1 MADSILSFASSQSF
15 RDVLLARNLSP
26 YTVVGSYVPPVS
38 NVAYETQLT
47 DSSVINSPDELIG
60 LSPYPN
66 TLYPLNE
73 YGPSG
78 GYSLTINF
86 NGPLVPVK
94 PSGQPYYPLINSVLA
109 ANSAF
114 YLNEEK
120 YSPANLNSYI
130 PDNKY
135 IFLYSTDD
143 VPNLNKYFGPYWDPP
158 TFIPSFYSPYEILFS
173 SNPQGSEGP
182 LSQDSFIAR
191 LGAEYLKDLF
201 LERINLEIYQNTVGA
216 VNLASL
222 QDPFEASL
230 LITGQQPL
238 VYRNWRITV
247 PESPVIAAI
256 DFATRLAGAYW
267 PVSPIPGDYFDE
279 NTFLGIQTQQTSLAL
294 NVLNNITGGFLGPI
308 LNITRNPSEIFL
320 ANTGNGQRSALFN
333 NIDYNRYRPA
343 YDRGLLGN
351 LAQGL
356 VNIVA
361 GLINIDNGTLIG
373 GYYVGG
379 RTSEP
384 SLVSSP
390 PNQLPINPYGQQ
402 IASPVYGPSEMSI
415 LYEGNQDVLN
425 FGLAAKSLS
434 DGGGIGGQFVWTSP
448 KYKRNAGY
456 KVTPGGGA
464 GQIDEDYNLVST
476 TFTRDSSTNINF
488 RDNSILDQT
497 QRLVEAGDLVEGITR
512 LKHVGNAINQV
523 SKVFNDGY
531 KEITKG
537 SKILS
542 YVDNATGAEAGIE
555 YCRIFAK
562 DTPYYTY
569 NDLQKTE
576 GITNSGRRFSY
587 SVLDNTYNLNI
598 SPTKNPGST
607 NIIKDDENGKGGYA
621 KKYMFSIENLAW
633 RTSSRPGYTYD
644 DLPTCEKGPNGGRVM
659 WFPPYDLTFSDN
671 SNANWNP
678 TTFLGRPEPIY
689 TYKETTRK
697 GTLSWKIIV
706 DSPSIMNLIVDKQ
719 LKGVAKERVDSIV
732 DSFFAGCAKYDI
744 YTLAQKFNTLPT
756 KDLYTYQEILNNP
769 QTSEEDITTVL
780 NSIGINSET
789 NISSNFG
796 DTSTTSI
803 VNNEPAVDDFV
814 NKYENLSF
822 YFDDNSP
829 SVNGEVSSYDV
840 LYNQYISKTSE
851 YVANADQ
858 LFDIDDFNRNVN
870 EFFEQVIQD
879 NYNLINTGGSSMTQD
894 AFSILTTEKKT
905 ISIVLEGGESFT
917 VSGSFNENIN
927 QKRVDSIVEY
937 FRNFSSGGVS
947 LGKYI
952 DNNSLKIT
960 YGGGAGE
967 TFTNPI
973 AQGGI
978 MQDTVNCSTPVEDK
992 NGSTTNGS
1000 QIYSVSVMACR
1011 RLRISSIVIND
1022 KPADSGTIPDNEETN
1037 PSTIF
1042 NPPNA
1047 NTSEQG
1053 IVPQRPQQNNNNV
1066 TIEKKLKEGISKQ
1079 IVRNLLTECDYFEVI
1094 KENVPMVYDSIKEKI
1109 KYFNP
1114 AFHSMTPEGLNSRLT
1129 FLNQCVRPGETIPVI
1144 GSDGKPK
1151 ANDAINTSF
1160 GAPPILI
1167 LRVGDFYNCK
1177 IIPRDLSITY
1187 DPLVYDLN
1195 PEGIGVQP
1203 MIAKVSLNF
1212 DMIGGHGLAKPVEE
1226 LQNALSFNY
1235 YANTEIYDERSTW
1248 TDDSWKALDKKFIDA
1263 LELGEE
1269 NATVNNVDN
1278 QATNDGGN
1286 TIGDILSTNPVES
1299 GQTGDIS
1306 YQKIMDDFQT
1316 NTKTYMEMV
1325 PNLLQKVMLNSN
1337 QGIVQFMNK
1346 DRLYKEG
1353 GLNIS
1358 TTSQVDAPIYGA
1370 PSTIDSFT
1378 KDLFDLVKSEITD
1391 RTNPI
1396 MRELDKTNWQSNV
1409 MDTITENMILYVS
1422 DLYSEFSNVMYTT
1435 SQEMV
1440 TFQQDYSRIIR
1451 KLNLVGTL
1459 TDGKIGDK
1467 NLPIVYSIEG
1477 TSEVS
1482 STTTTVNPSISST
1495 EDEFWDDLNSASNT
1509 LIDFQTLLLDNKIT
1523 EEPYSEV
1530 GNFIPIYDGFIGG
1543 NSVDSPEKHFFLIMA
1558 RVLNNETKKENF
1570 KNAII
1575 KGDLVSVSD
1584 PTDLKKKFDNI
1595 VDDLAKEYTKEIDAE
1610 EELYEDFIDSNEYKD
1625 FIDELDEKM
1634 YPKGKTRKFTYT
1646 TVPGVDNATQSEDIK
1661 KLYDGQNHGPNTTYL
1676 DNAKFNF

>member
-1 MADSILSFASSQSF
+1 MSESTLSFASSQSF
-15 RDVLLARNLSP
+15 RDSLLARNLSP

-38 NVAYETQLT
+38 NIAYEAQFS
-47 DSSVINSPDELIG
+47 DSSVINSPDNLVG
-60 LSPYPN
+60 QSPYPN

-78 GYSLTINF
+78 GYSLNVNY

-94 PSGQPYYPLINSVLA
+94 PSGEPYYPLTDSVLA
-109 ANSAF
+109 ANSGF
-114 YLNEEK
+114 YLNEDK
-120 YSPANLNSYI
+120 YSPANQNSYI

-143 VPNLNKYFGPYWDPP
+143 LPNLNKYFGPYWDPP
-158 TFIPSFYSPYEILFS
+158 TFVPSFYSPYEILFS

-182 LSQDSFIAR
+182 LSQDSFISR
-191 LGAEYLKDLF
+191 LGAEYLKELF
-201 LERINLEIYQNTVGA
+201 IERINLEIYQNTVGA

-384 SLVSSP
+384 SLVNSP

-402 IASPVYGPSEMSI
+402 IASPVYGPSELSI

-434 DGGGIGGQFVWTSP
+434 DGGGISGQFVWTSP
-448 KYKRNAGY
+448 KYKKNAGY
-456 KVTPGGGA
+456 KPTPGGGS
-464 GQIDEDYNLVST
+464 GSIDEDFNLVSSD
-476 TFTRDSSTNINF
+476 FERGSSTSINF

-497 QRLVEAGDLVEGITR
+497 QRLIEAGDLVEGITR

-531 KEITKG
+531 KEMTKG
-537 SKILS
+537 SQVLS

-555 YCRIFAK
+555 YCRVFAK

-569 NDLQKTE
+569 NDLQKTD

-587 SVLDNTYNLNI
+587 SVLDNTFNLNI

-607 NIIKDDENGKGGYA
+607 NIIKDDDQGKGGYA

-659 WFPPYDLTFSDN
+659 WFPPYDLTFSDS
-671 SNANWNP
+671 SNANWTP
-678 TTFLGRPEPIY
+678 TSFLGRPEPVF
-689 TYKETTRK
+689 TYKDTTRK
-697 GTLSWKIIV
+697 GQLSWKIIV
-706 DSPSIMNLIVDKQ
+706 DSPSIMNLIVEKQ

-732 DSFFAGCAKYDI
+732 DSFFAGCMKYDI
-744 YTLAQKFNTLPT
+744 YTLAQKFNTLPS

-769 QTSEEDITTVL
+769 QSSEEDLTNVL
-780 NSIGINSET
+780 NSIGKNSET
-789 NISSNFG
+789 NTSGNYG
-796 DTSTTSI
+796 DSSTTSI
-803 VNNEPAVDDFV
+803 VNNEPAADDFV
-814 NKYENLSF
+814 DKYENLSF
-822 YFDDNSP
+822 YFDDNTP
-829 SVNGEVSSYDV
+829 SVNGSVSSYDV
-840 LYNQYISKTSE
+840 LYNQYISKSSE
-851 YVANADQ
+851 YVSNAEQ
-858 LFDIDDFNRNVN
+858 LFNEDDFNRNVN
-870 EFFEQVIQD
+870 EFFEQVIKD
-879 NYNLINTGGSSMTQD
+879 NYNLINSGGSSMVQD
-894 AFSILTTEKKT
+894 AFSLLSTDKKT
-905 ISIVLEGGESFT
+905 ISIVLEGGEYFA
-917 VSGSFNENIN
+917 VSANFNETLN
-927 QKRVDSIVEY
+927 QKRVDSVAEY
-937 FRNFSSGGVS
+937 FKNFTSGGVS
-947 LGKYI
+947 LSKYI
-952 DNNSLKIT
+952 DNGSLKISF
-960 YGGGAGE
+960 GGGSGE
-967 TFTNPI
+967 SFTNPI
-973 AQGGI
+973 AQGGV
-978 MQDTVNCSTPVEDK
+978 MQDTVNCTTPVEDK
-992 NGSTTNGS
+992 NGSSTNGS

-1011 RLRISSIVIND
+1011 RMRISTIVVND
-1022 KPADSGTIPDNEETN
+1022 KPEDAGTIPDNEEQN
-1037 PSTIF
+1037 PSQIF
-1042 NPPNA
+1042 NPPNS
-1047 NTSEQG
+1047 NTSDQG
-1053 IVPQRPQQNNNNV
+1053 IVPQKPQPKDNV
-1066 TIEKKLKEGISKQ
+1066 SIERKLKEGISKQ
-1079 IVRNLLTECDYFEVI
+1079 IVRNLLTECDYFEVV
-1094 KENVPMVYDSIKEKI
+1094 KENAPMVYDSIKEKI
-1109 KYFNP
+1109 RYFNP
-1114 AFHSMTPEGLNSRLT
+1114 AFHSMTPEGLNARLT

-1151 ANDAINTSF
+1151 SNDAVNTSF
-1160 GAPPILI
+1160 GAPPVLI
-1167 LRVGDFYNCK
+1167 LRIGDFYNSK

-1187 DPLVYDLN
+1187 EAPLFDMN
-1195 PEGIGVQP
+1195 PEGIGLQP
-1203 MIAKVSLNF
+1203 MIAKITLGF
-1212 DMIGGHGLAKPVEE
+1212 DMIGGHGLAKPVEQ

-1269 NATVNNVDN
+1269 NSTVNNVTN

-1286 TIGDILSTNPVES
+1286 TIGEILSTNPVES

-1306 YQKIMDDFQT
+1306 YQKIMDEFRD
-1316 NTKTYMEMV
+1316 NTKTYIEMV
-1325 PNLLQKVMLNSN
+1325 PNLLEKVMLNTN

-1346 DRLYKEG
+1346 DRLYNEG

-1358 TTSQVDAPIYGA
+1358 TSSQVDAPIYGA
-1370 PSTIDSFT
+1370 PSIIDKFT

-1396 MRELDKTNWQSNV
+1396 MKELDKTNWQSNV
-1409 MDTITENMILYVS
+1409 MDSITENMILYVS
-1422 DLYSEFSNVMYTT
+1422 DLYNDFSNVLYTT

-1440 TFQQDYSRIIR
+1440 SFQQDYSRIIR

-1467 NLPIVYSIEG
+1467 NLPISYTING
-1477 TSEVS
+1477 TTEVS
-1482 STTTTVNPSISST
+1482 STTTSVNPSISST
-1495 EDEFWDDLNSASNT
+1495 EDEFWDDLNRASNV
-1509 LIDFQTLLLDNKIT
+1509 LIDYQTLLTDNKIT
-1523 EEPYSEV
+1523 EEAYDET
-1530 GNFIPIYDGFIGG
+1530 GNFIPVYDNFIGG
-1543 NSVDSPEKHFFLIMA
+1543 NSVDSPEKHFFLIIA
-1558 RVLNNETKKENF
+1558 RILQDSNKKENF

-1575 KGDLVSVSD
+1575 KGDLVNVSD
-1584 PTDLKKKFDNI
+1584 PTKLKNKFDSI
-1595 VDDLAKEYTKEIDAE
+1595 VDDLAKEYVKELDKE
-1610 EELYEDFIDSNEYKD
+1610 EELYEDFKDSNDYKD
-1625 FIDELDEKM
+1625 FVDDLDEKM
-1634 YPKGKTRKFTYT
+1634 YPKGKTRKFNYT
-1646 TVPGVDNATQSEDIK
+1646 TVPGPNNATQSEDIK
-1661 KLYDGQNHGPNTTYL
+1661 KLYDGQNHGENTTYL